1 MANALTLHILDASI
15 RSRAEQARLG
25 FELGFHCEVYADVHE
40 LVSLHPKR
48 GIVLVRDDASL
59 GGVAAVLDA
68 LAGAGMWLPVVATG
82 DDPRPDQVVAA
93 IQAGALGYL
102 QLSLDAQQLRET
114 AARIESEAAA
124 YGAAR
129 RRMIEARSRILV
141 LSPREREV
149 LHWLSEGSSN
159 KIIARELQISPRTV
173 EIHRANMMSKI
184 GARHAAQAVRLHIEA
199 GLDTG
204 LARAG

>member
-1 MANALTLHILDASI
+1 M
-15 RSRAEQARLG
+15 
-25 FELGFHCEVYADVHE
+25 
-40 LVSLHPKR
+40 LVS
-48 GIVLVRDDASL
+48 DDAGT
-59 GGVAAVLDA
+59 GGIAAVLDA
-68 LAGAGMWLPVVATG
+68 LAGAGMWLPVVAMRSE
-82 DDPRPDQVVAA
+82 PLPDQVVDA
-93 IQAGALGYL
+93 IKAGALGYL
-102 QLSLDAQQLRET
+102 RLPLDREQLRET
-114 AARIESEAAA
+114 VARIEGEAGA

-129 RRMIEARSRILV
+129 RRMIEARSRIAV

-159 KIIARELQISPRTV
+159 KMIARELQISPRTV

-199 GLDTG
+199 SMDTG